1 MRPAAAH
8 RAEVCNVK
16 ENGQKV
22 ECVVRDGGSVLVSR
36 FLGGYIL
43 PGDTIELGLPSES
56 PDGGTEVLVHKGS
69 SSKSKDVYQ
78 APIGSVTKPKEDKR
92 GQMYSLAEVR
102 GNSLGIST
110 VRLNCDVVRN
120 YFYVPRWASR
130 RNQEQPNFYQVLKAS
145 PSASLAEL
153 RLAYRLRELE
163 LRTVR
168 AGRDELST
176 AERAFNILAEPELRA
191 CYDALLRDP
200 EIPVVFPYGGFGPLV
215 VEGERSRDGKTFF
228 AHRILAFLPD
238 RRKRRFKAPLRKF
251 QFCADRAIYRDAR
264 RRLELAVDQAALPLL
279 WDQTWNQWKHLLG
292 VKVDVQA
299 TFLQTG
305 VYRMKGSQ
313 WNLVSRE
320 KALPSRLRVGL
331 PTNINEQIEAARH
344 THHRFGQF
352 SDFFERLRARIAREP
367 VAMSEIERL
376 CGEAGIPGNFD
387 AAEITWQPDFDPF
400 FYRQLR
406 NRARRFYLFRNE
418 YILELES
425 AMVVETPQLGHAT
438 YLFAKPSS
446 MEQFLSVYTRIT
458 KEDIRQNRG
467 NVAEK
472 LGFVGRVIH
481 GSNPRLWL
489 KNLKALL
496 GEDSTS
502 QFEI

>member
-1 MRPAAAH
+1 M
-8 RAEVCNVK
+8 
-16 ENGQKV
+16 
-22 ECVVRDGGSVLVSR
+22 LVSR
-36 FLGGYIL
+36 FLGGYIQS
-43 PGDTIELGLPSES
+43 GDAMELRLPSEAS
-56 PDGGTEVLVHKGS
+56 DGGTEVLVHKGS

-78 APIGSVTKPKEDKR
+78 APIGYVTKPKEDKR

-130 RNQEQPNFYQVLKAS
+130 RNQEQPTFYEVLKAS

-163 LRTVR
+163 LRSVR
-168 AGRDELST
+168 AGRGELST

-191 CYDALLRDP
+191 CYDALLRHP
-200 EIPVVFPYGGFGPLV
+200 ETPVVFPYGGFGALTM
-215 VEGERSRDGKTFF
+215 EGERSRDGKTFF
-228 AHRILAFLPD
+228 ARRILAFSPD
-238 RRKRRFKAPLRKF
+238 RRERRFKAPLRKF
-251 QFCADRAIYRDAR
+251 QFCADRAVYRDTR
-264 RRLELAVDQAALPLL
+264 RRLELVVDQAVLPLL

-292 VKVDVQA
+292 AKVAVQA

-320 KALPSRLRVGL
+320 KTLPSRIRARL
-331 PTNINEQIEAARH
+331 PSNINEQIEAARR

-367 VAMSEIERL
+367 VAISEIERL
-376 CGEAGIPGNFD
+376 CGEAGIPDNFD
-387 AAEITWQPDFDPF
+387 AAEITWQPDFDAF
-400 FYRQLR
+400 FYGQLR
-406 NRARRFYLFRNE
+406 NRARRIYLFREE
-418 YILELES
+418 YIIELER
-425 AMVVETPQLGHAT
+425 ATVVETPQLGHAT
-438 YLFAKPSS
+438 YLFSKPSS
-446 MEQFLSVYTRIT
+446 IEQFLAVYTRTT
-458 KEDIRQNRG
+458 KKDIRQNRG

-489 KNLKALL
+489 RNLKALL

-502 QFEI
+502 